1 MKKILIAFFLVLT
14 LTGMLFAAGQGE
26 TKAEGS
32 TAPALKV
39 WAVKAAEV
47 PVNLE
52 TVPNWKEVEKATGVK
67 LSWDLISTQV
77 KEQKFNLLMASGELP
92 DIVAY
97 YEGKGGH
104 SSINRFGEEGAFIP
118 LEDLIRK
125 YAPNLKKTLL
135 ENREIKDMITAQDG
149 HIYFVPM
156 LAAIK
161 AARGWYIRYDWLD
174 KLGLKIPKTTD
185 ELYKVLV
192 AFRDRDPNG
201 NGKKDEIPLV
211 FRRRGDDAFYN
222 IQAFAYAFD
231 ADMAWVLRGN
241 KVHFGPAEPQ
251 YKDYLAYI
259 NKLYSAKLIDQEV
272 LTRPGNP
279 RNELFGKNLAGCI
292 HDWFASTASLNDT
305 LKGKIPGFNLRH
317 MPPPVGT
324 AKKAYTRIQMSRVRK
339 DGGWAITFSDK
350 NPVET
355 IKMMDFIYS
364 KKGIILTNF
373 GVEGRDYAM
382 VNGEPVYTDLIKH
395 NPNGL
400 GFHESLVS
408 EGCQWKIGMVQDINY
423 EKQFANK
430 IAFAA
435 RKDYQDNY
443 IIDAF
448 PMLSFTEDET
458 NVLKDK
464 YSQIRSYVLENTAKF
479 MVGARPLADF
489 DKFVKELNDMGL
501 KDVTAIYQ
509 KAYERKFKK

>member
-1 MKKILIAFFLVLT
+1 MKKALMLFILVLVS
-14 LTGMLFAAGQGE
+14 TGMVFAAGQGE
-26 TKAEGS
+26 AKAKGAV
-32 TAPALKV
+32 APVLKI

-47 PVNLE
+47 PVDTENLA
-52 TVPNWKEVEKATGVK
+52 NWKEIQKDTGVK
-67 LSWDLISTQV
+67 INWQLISTQV
-77 KEQKFNLLMASGELP
+77 KDHKFNLLMASGELP
-92 DIVAY
+92 DVVAY

-104 SSINRFGEEGAFIP
+104 SSINRFGQEGAFIP
-118 LEDLIRK
+118 LEDMIEK
-125 YAPNLKKTLL
+125 YAPNLKKVLL
-135 ENREIKDMITAQDG
+135 EDQKIKDMITAPDG

-174 KLGLKIPKTTD
+174 KLGLKVPKTTD
-185 ELYKVLV
+185 ELYNVLV

-231 ADMAWVLRGN
+231 ADMGWVLRGN
-241 KVHFGPAEPQ
+241 TVHYGPAEPQ
-251 YKDYLAYI
+251 YKDYLQYI
-259 NKLYSAKLIDQEV
+259 HKLYSAKLIDQEV

-305 LKGKIPGFNLRH
+305 LKDKIPGFNLRH

-324 AKKAYTRIQMSRVRK
+324 AKKPYTRIQMSRVRK
-339 DGGWAITFSDK
+339 DGGWAITSANK
-350 NPVET
+350 HPVET

-373 GVEGRDYAM
+373 GVEGRDYTM
-382 VNGEPVYTDLIKH
+382 VNGVPTYTDLIKH

-400 GFHESLVS
+400 GFHEALVT

-435 RKDYQDNY
+435 RKDYQDHY

-448 PMLSFTEDET
+448 PMLSFTEEET

-479 MVGARPLADF
+479 MVGARPVSQF
-489 DKFVKELNDMGL
+489 DQFVKELNGMGL
-501 KDVTAIYQ
+501 KEVTAIYQ
-509 KAYERKFKK
+509 KAYDRKFGK